1 MAKDPKP
8 AEGGAEAAAPAPS
21 GKKKML
27 IIIGALVLLLVIGIG
42 IAATV
47 LLLKP
52 APEEVDEEE
61 EVTETAKPAKKGA
74 KKDEL
79 PPVYV
84 PLEPFTVNLVPE
96 TGDQYLQVVLS
107 LECSDPIAES
117 QIKARMPRIRN
128 SITLLLSG
136 KKASELASREGKEKL
151 AQEIKDSVNSVFPQD
166 EPAPKKGKKHEAEA
180 PGEMVKDVLFTSFII
195 Q

>member
-1 MAKDPKP
+1 MAKDPKA
-8 AEGGAEAAAPAPS
+8 AEGAAEAAPPAPS

-27 IIIGALVLLLVIGIG
+27 IIIGALVLLLVIGVG
-42 IAATV
+42 ITATV

-52 APEEVDEEE
+52 AQEEVDEEE
-61 EVTETAKPAKKGA
+61 EVTETAKPAKKVA

-107 LECSDPIAES
+107 LECTDPIAES

-128 SITLLLSG
+128 GITLLLSG

-151 AQEIKDSVNSVFPQD
+151 ALEIKESINSVFPQD
-166 EPAPKKGKKHEAEA
+166 EPEPKKGKKKEAEA
-180 PGEMVKDVLFTSFII
+180 PSEMVKDVLFTSFII